1 MLGGV
6 FLARAEGVESQAY
19 VIQSQ
24 AAQAVAASNLDITTV
39 RKLLQGIK
47 FYKYIY
53 LCAHVCHQPCRRRI
67 WIQEREK

>member
-24 AAQAVAASNLDITTV
+24 AAQAVAASNLHITTV
-39 RKLLQGIK
+39 RKFLQGITVV
-47 FYKYIY
+47 
-53 LCAHVCHQPCRRRI
+53 VCINMVSTDVPAVLR
-67 WIQEREK
+67 